1 MRTVV
6 ATPSRA
12 RPLASALAMSAGT
25 LRARARRSA
34 LVLSRALVSDVSF
47 ARDAVVAARAAT
59 SPLARAPS
67 TAGRAGVARARS
79 LAGATLARAN
89 ANASYDDVESAN
101 APEVPTRAVTGTR
114 PTASTRDAARWVKA
128 NARSKTFAESVELSV
143 HLGVDPKRS
152 DMIVR
157 GSTRLPHGTGKT
169 VRVCVFAEGDA
180 AEEARAAGAQTVGG
194 DELVERV
201 KSGGSGAIDF
211 DKAIAV
217 PEMMTKLREIARIL
231 GPRGLMPNP
240 KLGTVTTN
248 VAEAVR
254 EHLGGRVE
262 FRAEKNAIVHT
273 MVGKVTFSEEQIE
286 ENIAAVYRALW
297 ELRPKGKGAPN
308 ASKYVKKAFLA
319 STMGRGSVR
328 IDVADLNDVIG
339 IKSKN

>member
-1 MRTVV
+1 M
-6 ATPSRA
+6 
-12 RPLASALAMSAGT
+12 
-25 LRARARRSA
+25 
-34 LVLSRALVSDVSF
+34 
-47 ARDAVVAARAAT
+47 
-59 SPLARAPS
+59 
-67 TAGRAGVARARS
+67 
-79 LAGATLARAN
+79 
-89 ANASYDDVESAN
+89 
-101 APEVPTRAVTGTR
+101 
-114 PTASTRDAARWVKA
+114 
-128 NARSKTFAESVELSV
+128 SV

-211 DKAIAV
+211 DKVIAV

-297 ELRPKGKGAPN
+297 DLRPKGKGAPN

>member
-1 MRTVV
+1 
-6 ATPSRA
+6 
-12 RPLASALAMSAGT
+12 
-25 LRARARRSA
+25 
-34 LVLSRALVSDVSF
+34 
-47 ARDAVVAARAAT
+47 
-59 SPLARAPS
+59 
-67 TAGRAGVARARS
+67 
-79 LAGATLARAN
+79 
-89 ANASYDDVESAN
+89 
-101 APEVPTRAVTGTR
+101 
-114 PTASTRDAARWVKA
+114 
-128 NARSKTFAESVELSV
+128 
-143 HLGVDPKRS
+143 
-152 DMIVR
+152 
-157 GSTRLPHGTGKT
+157 
-169 VRVCVFAEGDA
+169 
-180 AEEARAAGAQTVGG
+180 
-194 DELVERV
+194 
-201 KSGGSGAIDF
+201 
-211 DKAIAV
+211 
-217 PEMMTKLREIARIL
+217 
-231 GPRGLMPNP
+231 LMPNP

>member
-1 MRTVV
+1 M
-6 ATPSRA
+6 
-12 RPLASALAMSAGT
+12 
-25 LRARARRSA
+25 
-34 LVLSRALVSDVSF
+34 
-47 ARDAVVAARAAT
+47 
-59 SPLARAPS
+59 
-67 TAGRAGVARARS
+67 
-79 LAGATLARAN
+79 
-89 ANASYDDVESAN
+89 
-101 APEVPTRAVTGTR
+101 
-114 PTASTRDAARWVKA
+114 
-128 NARSKTFAESVELSV
+128 
-143 HLGVDPKRS
+143 
-152 DMIVR
+152 
-157 GSTRLPHGTGKT
+157 
-169 VRVCVFAEGDA
+169 RVCVFAEGDA

-286 ENIAAVYRALW
+286 ENIAAVYRTLW